1 MGACPKL
8 WCNAYIDLSSSVFVV
23 VGKNQAI
30 NTVHAVID
38 LELSSL
44 KFYKDF
50 LISLIYFIF
59 NILYI
64 PVVIF
69 SLVI

>member
-30 NTVHAVID
+30 
-38 LELSSL
+38 
-44 KFYKDF
+44 
-50 LISLIYFIF
+50 
-59 NILYI
+59 
-64 PVVIF
+64 
-69 SLVI
+69 